1 MALATHT
8 PTTWNNILSTTMH
21 NYHKTLTDNVF
32 NTVPLLQYY
41 RSKGRVKTIAGGV
54 SIVEPVMYAEGD
66 AGSYAEWDQVVVT
79 PKNTATAAQ
88 YDWKQLYA
96 TIAISGLEEAQNNS
110 REAII
115 NLLEAKI
122 MQAEETLK
130 TRLNKMLF
138 GTYVPR
144 TGLGGT
150 AATEVGKVFLGLP
163 TLIDDTLPVGGID
176 PAVAGNEYWRAQEI
190 VGGPVDAAGLE
201 TLLRTAFNSASDVGS
216 DHVDAIFTNQFGLGF
231 FESTLTPQVR
241 YTDTKKA
248 NLGFQNLMYKNVP
261 IFADP
266 DCSGGTEG
274 TLATDSATFY
284 GLNSKYVGLTIHSD
298 RNFKH
303 SKFTNNLSGSVTEG
317 GGSGTATASALDA
330 RVSFI
335 TTFGNQTT
343 RARRRLFKITGV
355 SEKVVVP

>member
-1 MALATHT
+1 MPAAHVPATWDT
-8 PTTWNNILSTTMH
+8 ILSTTFH
-21 NYHKTLTDNVF
+21 NYHKTLTDNIF
-32 NTVPLLQYY
+32 NSRPLLEYY
-41 RSKGRVKTIAGGV
+41 LSKGRLRLVSGGI
-54 SIVEPVMYAEGD
+54 SIVEPLIVGEGETQ
-66 AGSYAEWDQVVVT
+66 AYHGYEPVFVNPVEGI
-79 PKNTATAAQ
+79 TAAQ
-88 YDWKQLYA
+88 YDWKQLAA
-96 TIAISGLEEAQNNS
+96 TIIISGLEEAQNNS
-110 REAII
+110 KEMII

-130 TRLNKMLF
+130 TRLNKMLY

-150 AATEVGKVFLGLP
+150 AASEVGKIFLGLP
-163 TLIDDTLPVGGID
+163 QLIDDTTPVGGID
-176 PAVAGNEYWRAQEI
+176 PATVGNEYWRAQEV

-201 TLLRTAFNSASDVGS
+201 TLLRTAFNLASDVGS
-216 DHVDAIFTNQFGLGF
+216 DHVDAIFTNAFGLGF
-231 FESTLTPQVR
+231 YESTLTPQVR
-241 YTDTKKA
+241 YTDTTKA

-266 DCSGGTEG
+266 DCSGGVEG

-284 GLNSKYVGLTIHSD
+284 GINSKYVGLVIHSD
-298 RNFKH
+298 RNFKQ
-303 SKFTNNLSGSVTEG
+303 SKFTDNLAGSVTEG
-317 GGSGTATASALDA
+317 GGSGAATASALDA

-355 SEKVVVP
+355 SEVVTP